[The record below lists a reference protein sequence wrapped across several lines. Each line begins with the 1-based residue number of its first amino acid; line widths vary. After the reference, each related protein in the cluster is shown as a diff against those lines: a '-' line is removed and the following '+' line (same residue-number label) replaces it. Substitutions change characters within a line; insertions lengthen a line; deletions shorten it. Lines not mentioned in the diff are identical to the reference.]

1 MENEKKQKTIV
12 TSTRFEPVLSRYRFD
27 ATQRNELQ
35 SPLIYVSEISFPC
48 FSQQ

>member
-1 MENEKKQKTIV
+1 MENDEQKTIV
-12 TSTRFEPVLSRYRFD
+12 TSTRFEPVPSRYRFD
-27 ATQRNELQ
+27 TTQRNELQ